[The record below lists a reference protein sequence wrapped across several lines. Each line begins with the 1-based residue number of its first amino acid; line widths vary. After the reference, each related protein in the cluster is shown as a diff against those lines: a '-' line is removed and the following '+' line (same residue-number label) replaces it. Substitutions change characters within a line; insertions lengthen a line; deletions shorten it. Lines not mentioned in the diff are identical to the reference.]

1 MQSTQKRRGYCQF
14 PLTEI
19 EKARQAAELRRKRT
33 KAHCCVCI
41 IRNRSRNEAY
51 LGLKNT
57 TEAKQYEVVYHTNP
71 AWQETGRLVTYPDRE
86 LRGKVI
92 DLLSE
97 GLKPRRV
104 AEQTGV
110 SASYVYHLQR
120 ILKDSTNV

>member
-1 MQSTQKRRGYCQF
+1 M
-14 PLTEI
+14 
-19 EKARQAAELRRKRT
+19 
-33 KAHCCVCI
+33 
-41 IRNRSRNEAY
+41 
-51 LGLKNT
+51 
-57 TEAKQYEVVYHTNP
+57 VYHTNS